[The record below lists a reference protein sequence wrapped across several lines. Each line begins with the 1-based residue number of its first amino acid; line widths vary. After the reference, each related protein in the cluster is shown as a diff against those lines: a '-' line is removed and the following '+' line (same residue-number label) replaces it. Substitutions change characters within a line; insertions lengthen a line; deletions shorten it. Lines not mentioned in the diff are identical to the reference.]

1 MFYNQNLCLVQTHQ
15 VRKEVDSELHDR
27 WRMAVE
33 PFYVLTPAPG
43 LGDLSS
49 RVKWNEVL
57 NLYN

>member
-49 RVKWNEVL
+49 RVKWNEV
-57 NLYN
+57 